1 MANYDTSE
9 QTHDPRLL
17 AWNNE
22 QAEHSLEELGSID
35 IGEAD
40 CDLLNAII
48 GNIDSARL
56 AAINAQDINLDEFN
70 IDNIDVD
77 CLRADICL
85 FPEQSVNQQ
94 QPQSRPQ
101 EEQNPYDKV
110 GSTQTDLSID
120 DTRLK
125 DARFAALSRNRQHV
139 QTLPHQYNEPQ
150 TPQSFLSQLCEP
162 LLVLQHHT
170 QTQALWMQPESQP
183 QSQQQGQL
191 LQPVPAH
198 LTAPQAQL
206 PSSAQVPTQ
215 AKHAIVA
222 TAPQSMEY
230 ANIAQVQQSAAT
242 RVIHHNYHPLA
253 KDDSFPHDQAARTA
267 YIRQLYDA
275 FTDITQ
281 CLDSA
286 TVTNFDT
293 RWTTLSSGTS
303 PYTPSMITTICH
315 ALLSIAIN
323 LHTHGPISLGI
334 FDKAKLKNV
343 YKYRHL
349 TFSDRIAKVC
359 ELMRMSKARCGNL
372 LKFEGLEM
380 VVATAPLLVRQT
392 GSNYHHNR
400 RRQDHLVAGKD
411 QLVAGVKRDAG
422 EMQDGDDENE
432 DWEG

>member
-1 MANYDTSE
+1 
-9 QTHDPRLL
+9 
-17 AWNNE
+17 
-22 QAEHSLEELGSID
+22 
-35 IGEAD
+35 
-40 CDLLNAII
+40 
-48 GNIDSARL
+48 
-56 AAINAQDINLDEFN
+56 
-70 IDNIDVD
+70 
-77 CLRADICL
+77 
-85 FPEQSVNQQ
+85 
-94 QPQSRPQ
+94 
-101 EEQNPYDKV
+101 
-110 GSTQTDLSID
+110 
-120 DTRLK
+120 
-125 DARFAALSRNRQHV
+125 
-139 QTLPHQYNEPQ
+139 
-150 TPQSFLSQLCEP
+150 
-162 LLVLQHHT
+162 
-170 QTQALWMQPESQP
+170 
-183 QSQQQGQL
+183 
-191 LQPVPAH
+191 VPAH

-242 RVIHHNYHPLA
+242 RDIHHNYHPLA
-253 KDDSFPHDQAARTA
+253 KDDSFPHDQAARTV

-275 FTDITQ
+275 FTDISQ

-293 RWTTLSSGTS
+293 RWATLSSGTS

-334 FDKAKLKNV
+334 FDKGKLKNV

-392 GSNYHHNR
+392 GSNYYHNR

-422 EMQDGDDENE
+422 EMEDGDDDNE